1 MIINLSKNHAINFH
15 KGVNKNKLNYLYN
28 TSSVFVLASLCDG
41 FGLVVAEAMSIGL
54 PVIVTDS
61 TGAADLI
68 NHGEN
73 GFIVKT
79 DSEEEISYYLKL
91 LYNDIELEKNW
102 KECPINNI

>member
-1 MIINLSKNHAINFH
+1 M
-15 KGVNKNKLNYLYN
+15 
-28 TSSVFVLASLCDG
+28 FVLASLCDG
-41 FGLVVAEAMSIGL
+41 FGVVVAEAMSIGL
-54 PVIVTDS
+54 PVIVSDS

-91 LYNDIELEKNW
+91 LNNDLELREKIS
-102 KECPINNI
+102 KRTRSI